1 MKLRK
6 RFISA
11 FLSLC
16 MVISLASVAVSAQKE
31 EEISYATSEYITFS
45 NSDDDN
51 IGEIVED
58 LYEAKMTV
66 ISGLESL
73 QRKIDVRGMGVQEML
88 CRIST

>member
-1 MKLRK
+1 
-6 RFISA
+6 
-11 FLSLC
+11 
-16 MVISLASVAVSAQKE
+16 MVISLASVAVSAQEE

-73 QRKIDVRGMGVQEML
+73 
-88 CRIST
+88 